1 MIEIRS
7 LKENYTRKYPNSAV
21 STILI
26 TQPDSVT
33 EDSFIT
39 LAKALLSVIK
49 EE

>member
-7 LKENYTRKYPNSAV
+7 LKENYTRKYPNSPV
-21 STILI
+21 SIILI
-26 TQPDSVT
+26 TQPDT
-33 EDSFIT
+33 ITADSFLT